1 MELYERLAALEA
13 SHVKLMTEHE
23 VEVRKNDKAWR
34 RHRKWLKEYEA
45 QRAAADARYERDRLE
60 AIERGR
66 ELDKRIA
73 DLVSGIGEFMRQ
85 AKP

>member
-1 MELYERLAALEA
+1 MDNERFEALEA

-23 VEVRKNDKAWR
+23 VAVRANNRSWR

-45 QRAAADARYERDRLE
+45 QREKDRLARERDRLE
-60 AIERGR
+60 AVERGR

-73 DLVSGIGEFMRQ
+73 DLVSGIGEFMRREER
-85 AKP
+85 